1 MPMIDMERDALPVG
15 SKLDIGAFGCCGED
29 ILLLPPFALL
39 LSLALGG
46 AVHGALL
53 GAGVASGWLPSPA
66 DLLLFRGPTFA
77 GLFLVVCALE
87 ASAFTLLMKKKT
99 NPGFAPVNGLA
110 TDGIYHVTR
119 NPMYVGMVTLSLAV
133 AVLANSFPLLCTSFA
148 LFMYL
153 HLGVIRV
160 EERMLVRMFGEE
172 YVAFQ
177 RRTPR
182 WLVPHVC

>member
-1 MPMIDMERDALPVG
+1 MIDMERDALPVG

-119 NPMYVGMVTLSLAV
+119 NPMCGRTARRHCASLRQT
-133 AVLANSFPLLCTSFA
+133 CTSRRAAPADFTHA
-148 LFMYL
+148 ACPRAGT
-153 HLGVIRV
+153 LGWSRSLW
-160 EERMLVRMFGEE
+160 RSPSSPTHSRCC
-172 YVAFQ
+172 A
-177 RRTPR
+177 PR
-182 WLVPHVC
+182 LRSSCTSTWA